1 MQQDSFL
8 NNVENLVQSNMMS
21 VNPENVPRI
30 KDGSCWEKLMARD
43 YQDKVTFSKK
53 VAQTRIQTN
62 IQKNKR
68 VKEMRTLRHTL

>member
-53 VAQTRIQTN
+53 LALIRILTL
-62 IQKNKR
+62 IYRKIKKLKR
-68 VKEMRTLRHTL
+68 

>member
-8 NNVENLVQSNMMS
+8 NSVENLVQINMS
-21 VNPENVPRI
+21 VNPENVPRV

-53 VAQTRIQTN
+53 VAQIRIQTN
-62 IQKNKR
+62 IKKNKS
-68 VKEMRTLRHTL
+68 